1 MTKIATESAQTE
13 IIQAMNDAAGAPAPA
28 PEAQADMLSL
38 STVVAELRGFADD
51 IAESWGRLSREDR
64 AQIQRVVGELGRV
77 STDRSGCPPPTN
89 RLPVPAPGQGWMFAV
104 GIVLAVSWLVV
115 FAVGFSVPTAPH
127 LETLDAT
134 HLEATS
140 ARTVLKTIVIVI
152 FCSTPT
158 NPGIL
163 ACLAALLGGISS
175 WIHVDGTATSES
187 DRTASLQR
195 ICFAPMLRGF
205 FMYLSLL
212 AGLLLLTT
220 QAITNATQDQYVQLA
235 GTVSVFAFM
244 IGYDPN
250 VFRKLMGRV
259 NGWAVQREERATL
272 DQASATAERSGAVRQ
287 PNEREAPRSFDV
299 DPPKEPTGG
308 GNQRSSPLRQNAI
321 P

>member
-1 MTKIATESAQTE
+1 MTEMTSESVLESTTQTMSAVTKAPC
-13 IIQAMNDAAGAPAPA
+13 IDAAAAVAVADTHAPAA
-28 PEAQADMLSL
+28 EGQSDMLSL
-38 STVVAELRGFADD
+38 GTIVGELRGYADD
-51 IAESWGRLSREDR
+51 IAGSWERLSPEDR
-64 AQIQRVVGELGRV
+64 GRIQRVVRELGRAAA
-77 STDRSGCPPPTN
+77 DKAGRPPPAN
-89 RLPVPAPGQGWMFAV
+89 RPLPPAAGQGWMFAGG
-104 GIVLAVSWLVV
+104 GILAVSWLIV

-134 HLEATS
+134 HLADTS
-140 ARTVLKTIVIVI
+140 AQTVLKSIVIVI

-175 WIHVDGTATSES
+175 WIHVDGTAPSEN
-187 DRTASLQR
+187 DRSASLQR

-220 QAITNATQDQYVQLA
+220 QAITHATQDQYVQLA

-259 NGWAVQREERATL
+259 NGWAVQREEQTTL
-272 DQASATAERSGAVRQ
+272 NQAPEQCREHDTVQGVSVGGAPAPER
-287 PNEREAPRSFDV
+287 PR
-299 DPPKEPTGG
+299 
-308 GNQRSSPLRQNAI
+308 NCSSS
-321 P
+321 